1 MCQVLQVLNRLAV
14 IKLSNPTLVE
24 FKVKGID
31 FILLNRGH
39 YKIGTQ
45 ETMKPASNQRCIV
58 NLGLF
63 KTGTTTLAK
72 TAESLGLRVYNEFP
86 SIHQDTEFPSIP
98 QDVLKEIL
106 FDPEKAIHDFV
117 VNHVDTFVDRLLKY
131 DFVCDGWFALL
142 PLAPLETFQKVKNAA
157 SKRGIQIT
165 FVATERDEES
175 YLQSELHHWVR
186 HDLEKTTK
194 LTVGERSVLEQA
206 LRSRYSLH
214 KKGIEGLR
222 VIEQIVCLE
231 LDDLDKGEWA
241 NKLSGIAFSKKDWG
255 KELLQTGIQNNAP
268 QLPVQ
273 GILLTMRIVKDFDDC
288 LQNISLLLSD
298 IEMDTLC
305 TYMIVL
311 ALDDDEYDTLE
322 AKRIKAVL
330 EARPRLKCLH
340 LTRNPPHKQDS
351 APQICQIWAVMAK
364 CAWEKGA
371 DWVVFLGDDIRIK
384 CPFHYRAIYRAFLD
398 NQTKFNLPKE
408 KYFGCPWF
416 NDEGFKGFP
425 TFPIVGKEHFHIFSG
440 LIPNQHTNLFVNQD
454 LDPYLQRIYLKF
466 GAAPLLEDVHLTNSY
481 GGSDD
486 VAARYVRIPAPSWR
500 DRVLED
506 VCVEPI
512 HSYLQ
517 QYAYPAQPGSYNNG
531 FLAGQD
537 LQLVDVVI
545 PSYRVNV
552 EYLQKIC
559 SIEVPS
565 FMRTTFIIVVDN
577 PGHLVKVATERFEA
591 SPLRSHTHAA
601 SLLEQYLATKCASN
615 IRVRCNNVNKG
626 ASASRNRGIKESS
639 AEYILF
645 LDDDIIPEENLLHA
659 YSKALRNL
667 SQESILGLVGLVRFP
682 RENLSLL
689 HAAVL
694 MSYLTFIFEIADS
707 DIYKDPAWGV
717 TANILYKRFPGMTFD
732 TCYAK
737 SGGGEDVDFALRL
750 SKENGSLSLRSCPSA
765 RVNHPFWSDRLPDLC
780 RHFFNWAIGDS
791 ALFYRFDEQFV
802 YQSFPNFVET
812 WLFLLLPFILAREQ
826 ILKSLYFGSLGMF
839 ICDVAIDLFWKRGAE
854 FEHRRSLLEK
864 EVSTPFAILAH
875 ALANFYVIALECGRV
890 YGHLKRGHLK
900 NISRRFDWHCGHLEN
915 AKKNFVKREQT
926 KFISFFMVVI
936 AIACCSF

>member
-1 MCQVLQVLNRLAV
+1 
-14 IKLSNPTLVE
+14 
-24 FKVKGID
+24 
-31 FILLNRGH
+31 
-39 YKIGTQ
+39 
-45 ETMKPASNQRCIV
+45 MKPASNQRCIV

-63 KTGTTTLAK
+63 KTGTTALTK
-72 TAESLGLRVYNEFP
+72 TAESLGLRVYSEFP
-86 SIHQDTEFPSIP
+86 SIHQDTEFPSIA

-106 FDPEKAIHDFV
+106 LDPEKAIHDFV
-117 VNHVDTFVDRLLKY
+117 MNHVETFVDCIVKY

-142 PLAPLETFQKVKNAA
+142 PLAPLNIFQKIKDAA
-157 SKRGIQIT
+157 SKRGTQIT
-165 FVATERDEES
+165 FVATQRDEES

-186 HDLEKTTK
+186 YDLEKTTK

-222 VIEQIVCLE
+222 ETEQILCLGLNE
-231 LDDLDKGEWA
+231 LDKGEWA
-241 NKLSGIAFSKKDWG
+241 NALSKIAFSKRDWD
-255 KELLQTGIQNNAP
+255 KELLQTGIQNGAP

-273 GILLTMRIVKDFDDC
+273 GILLTMRIVKNFDEC
-288 LQNISLLLSD
+288 LQNVSLLLSD

-305 TYMIVL
+305 TYMIIL

-340 LTRNPPHKQDS
+340 LTRNPPHKRDS
-351 APQICQIWAVMAK
+351 APHICQIWAAMAK

-398 NQTKFNLPKE
+398 SQTKFNLPKE

-440 LIPNQHTNLFVNQD
+440 LIPDQHRNLFVNQD

-466 GAAPLLEDVHLTNSY
+466 GAAPWLQDVLLTNSY

-486 VAARYVRIPAPSWR
+486 VAARYVRISALSWR
-500 DRVLED
+500 DRVLD
-506 VCVEPI
+506 DACVEPI
-512 HSYLQ
+512 RSYLQ
-517 QYAYPAQPGSYNNG
+517 EYACPAQPGSNNNG

-552 EYLQKIC
+552 EYLQRIC
-559 SIEVPS
+559 SIQVPS
-565 FMRTTFIIVVDN
+565 FVRTTFIIVVDN
-577 PGHLVKVATERFEA
+577 PSHLVKVATEKFGA
-591 SPLRSHTHAA
+591 SPLSSHTHAA

-615 IRVRCNNVNKG
+615 IRVRCNIVNKG
-626 ASASRNRGIKESS
+626 ASESRNRGIKESS

-645 LDDDIIPEENLLHA
+645 LDDDVIPEDNLLHA
-659 YSKALRNL
+659 YSNALRNL
-667 SQESILGLVGLVRFP
+667 NEESILGLVGLVRFP

-694 MSYLTFIFEIADS
+694 MSYLTFSFEIADS
-707 DIYKDPAWGV
+707 DIYEDPAWGV

-732 TCYAK
+732 TRYAK
-737 SGGGEDVDFALRL
+737 SGGGEDVDFALRS
-750 SKENGSLSLRSCPSA
+750 SKENGNLSLRSCPSA
-765 RVNHPFWSDRLPDLC
+765 RVNHLFWHDNVFDLC
-780 RHFFNWAIGDS
+780 CHFFNWAIGDS
-791 ALFYRFDEQFV
+791 ALFYRFDEPLV
-802 YQSFPNFVET
+802 YYSFPNFVET
-812 WLFLLLPFILAREQ
+812 WLFLLLPCILATEH
-826 ILKSLYFGSLGMF
+826 ILKSLAFGSVGMF
-839 ICDVAIDLFWKRGAE
+839 ICDVATDLFWKRGAE
-854 FEHRRSLLEK
+854 FKHRRSLLEK
-864 EVSTPFAILAH
+864 EVSPPFAILAH

-900 NISRRFDWHCGHLEN
+900 NISRRFDWHIGRLEN
-915 AKKNFVKREQT
+915 AKKNFVKREEM
-926 KFISFFMVVI
+926 KFITFMVVI
-936 AIACCSF
+936 AIACRSF